1 MDVNDGL
8 INLSVQNYWDNYID
22 YDINDLRLRIPNV
35 ENEYE

>member
-35 ENEYE
+35 ENESE